1 MPDQAS
7 PSPASRSDAPE
18 ASATSATTKST
29 PAPSR
34 LRTVIGTGVGN
45 ALEWY
50 DWNVYAI
57 FTPFFASQF
66 FPSADPT
73 SALLS
78 TLAIFAVGFLMRP
91 LGGLVFGRLS
101 DRKGRRAAMVGS
113 IALAAAGSL
122 LIGLAPTYAT
132 IGVGASA
139 LLVFARLVQGLAH
152 GGELPAAQTYVA
164 EMAPRERRGLWSS
177 LIYISGTCGIMV
189 ATVLAAVL
197 SSFLSEDQLHA
208 WGWRVPFVM
217 GGLLGLYALI
227 MRLRLEET
235 DAFEKQADTPDHEP
249 RTSVWRGFW
258 ENRAACLRVIG
269 LTLGG
274 TVVYYTWAV
283 SAPAQAISLKG
294 IEASSALW
302 AGVLANLVFLVAL
315 PLFGALSDRV
325 GRKPILYGSYIGG
338 AVLAFPLNWFIQDQA
353 WQLAVSMT
361 TAMLFMSA
369 GAAITPA
376 VFAEMFPTRLRTTGA
391 GFPYAIA
398 VAACGGSAPY
408 LQTWLASNGKG
419 DLFLGYTVVLLLL
432 ALAVVHRMP
441 ETKNTDLT

>member
-1 MPDQAS
+1 MPDHAS
-7 PSPASRSDAPE
+7 PTTRSGVPDTNAG
-18 ASATSATTKST
+18 SA

-101 DRKGRRAAMVGS
+101 DRKGRRAAMVAS

-197 SSFLSEDQLHA
+197 SSVLSENQLHA
-208 WGWRVPFVM
+208 WGWRVPFVI

-235 DAFEKQADTPDHEP
+235 DAFEKQADTPDHHEP

-294 IEASSALW
+294 IDASSALW
-302 AGVLANLVFLVAL
+302 AGVLANLVFLAAL
-315 PLFGALSDRV
+315 PLFGALSDRI
-325 GRKPILYGSYIGG
+325 GRKPVLYGSYIGG
-338 AVLAFPLNWFIQDQA
+338 AVLAIPLNWLIQDQV

-376 VFAEMFPTRLRTTGA
+376 VFAEMFPTRLRTTGV

-408 LQTWLASNGKG
+408 LQTWLTSTGEG

-432 ALAVVHRMP
+432 ALVVVHRMP

>member
-1 MPDQAS
+1 MPDHAPGFAAPDAS
-7 PSPASRSDAPE
+7 P
-18 ASATSATTKST
+18 TSATAEDT

-50 DWNVYAI
+50 DWNVYAV

-101 DRKGRRAAMVGS
+101 DRRGRRAAMVGS

-132 IGVGASA
+132 LGVGASV

-197 SSFLSEDQLHA
+197 ASFLSEDQLHA
-208 WGWRVPFVM
+208 WGWRVPFVV

-235 DAFEKQADTPDHEP
+235 DAFEKQADTPDHHEP

-294 IEASSALW
+294 IDASAALW

-325 GRKPILYGSYIGG
+325 GRKPVLYGSYIGG

-361 TAMLFMSA
+361 IAMLFMSA

-376 VFAEMFPTRLRTTGA
+376 VFAEMFPTRLRTTGV

-408 LQTWLASNGKG
+408 LQTWLTSNGKG

-432 ALAVVHRMP
+432 ALVVVHRMP